1 MTAIDYT
8 KPITFRPSERDRE
21 ILELLARHNPVL
33 AANSA
38 DLLRMALQ
46 AYLHSDD
53 RLTQMEQ
60 TLADHHRRIDEL
72 TARLAIMVALK
83 DRKVWA
89 DNALLSAHEE
99 SGG

>member
-8 KPITFRPSERDRE
+8 KPITFRPSDRDRE
-21 ILELLARHNPVL
+21 VLELLAEHNPVL

-46 AYLHSDD
+46 AYLRSDD
-53 RLTQMEQ
+53 RFAQMEK
-60 TLADHHRRIDEL
+60 TLAIHHSRIDEIA
-72 TARLAIMVALK
+72 ARLAIMVALK

-89 DNALLSAHEE
+89 DNALLSPHEE